1 MHALEQL
8 IIDAIYSELLRGKLD
23 QNQQQF
29 EVEHTVGRDVPND
42 ALTSLLASLEDWC
55 VISLA
60 VYHSSFIRMQVCN
73 NIVASIHAG
82 REVELSF
89 QPVRCCCARG

>member
-29 EVEHTVGRDVPND
+29 EVEYTIGRDVPND
-42 ALTSLLASLEDWC
+42 ALASLLASLEDWY
-55 VISLA
+55 VIRFTVNLPLFMRDTGLQQHRLF
-60 VYHSSFIRMQVCN
+60 Y
-73 NIVASIHAG
+73 
-82 REVELSF
+82 
-89 QPVRCCCARG
+89 PPWT